1 MDINPR
7 WLSLKSATQYA
18 SMSKPTLMEHVRE
31 GAIYGT
37 LKGGKWYIDRESIDK
52 FFLQDGFEAEL
63 IAQKIIDRGRKHT

>member
-1 MDINPR
+1 M
-7 WLSLKSATQYA
+7 
-18 SMSKPTLMEHVRE
+18 MEHVRE